1 MDMENLDGT
10 GTRLD
15 IILMGLDDVCA
26 LFGMTLGQAGVDVHR
41 AGLEPL
47 RSRAAS
53 ALASGA
59 VDQLVGAPHS
69 ASQSADLM
77 ILSLLRDEARAYLQ
91 GQAHGLKPRAVFWM
105 YPC

>member
-1 MDMENLDGT
+1 MENLDGT

-15 IILMGLDDVCA
+15 IILMGLGDVCA
-26 LFGMTLGQAGVDVHR
+26 SFGMPLGQAGVDVHR

-47 RSRAAS
+47 RSGAAS

-59 VDQLVGAPHS
+59 VDQLAGAPHM
-69 ASQSADLM
+69 ASQSPDLM
-77 ILSLLRDEARAYLQ
+77 ILSLLRDEAHDNMQ
-91 GQAHGLKPRAVFWM
+91 GQAHGLKPRAVFRM